1 MKSASSPP
9 LAGARR
15 PERRRPARGVPGEAA
30 ARLHLEIR
38 GAVQGVGFRP
48 FVHRLAQ
55 RERLAG
61 WVINDGGGVRLE
73 VEGPL
78 DAVERFR
85 AAIDVEPPAAAVVQA
100 VDERWLA
107 PTGETGFRI
116 EVSDAASAN
125 RVAVLPDLATCPDC
139 LAEIFDPASRRF
151 GYPFTNCTA
160 CGPRFTILEEVPWDR
175 ARTTMR
181 GFPLCPACRAEYE
194 DPTDRRF
201 HAEPIAC
208 PVCGPQLRLLA
219 PDGRPLAERDA
230 ALAAAVGALAEGA
243 IVALKGLG
251 GWQLL
256 VDARDEDAVA
266 RLRSRKHRPR
276 KPLALM
282 VADLAAARRIARVTS
297 GEADLLAGRAAPIVL
312 LDRLPGGGIAA
323 GVAPGQPCLGVLL
336 PTTPLHHL
344 LLRAVGLP
352 LVATSGNLSE
362 EPIAIDDAEAVERL
376 DGIADLFLGHDRP
389 ITRHVDDS
397 VARRFEGSV
406 QVLRRARGY
415 APLPVLLRDE
425 GPTVLAVGAHQK
437 VVVALA
443 RGRQVF
449 LSQHIGDLETPQA
462 RAAMERVALDFVR
475 LFAAPPAAV
484 AHDLHPDYPS
494 TRWALAAAAP
504 GGRLARAAHA
514 PSGLAACAV
523 QHHHAHLAAVLAEH
537 GVEGPALGVTWDGTG
552 YGPDGT
558 VWGGELLLGDAA
570 GFERVAR
577 LRPFGLPG
585 GEAAVR
591 QPWRVAL
598 ALLHPIDGALEAGQT
613 SCDPLSAV
621 APAERRFVL
630 QLLDRHAR
638 TPETSSAGRLF
649 DGVAALLGLCLRA
662 SWEGEAAVALEA
674 LAGDADPWPLPPF
687 EIASRAAPP
696 QLAPGQRPRR
706 ELLELD
712 WRPTVAALV
721 AARSHVAASRLAA
734 GFHAALSRAAVEV
747 ARRLAAPRVA
757 LAGGCF
763 LNRCLTTSLALGLRA
778 DGRQVLVPHQVPP
791 GDGGIALGQVAVA
804 RAALAGRSREVSP
817 CASVSPADS
826 SK

>member
-1 MKSASSPP
+1 M
-9 LAGARR
+9 LAGGCR
-15 PERRRPARGVPGEAA
+15 V
-30 ARLHLEIR
+30 
-38 GAVQGVGFRP
+38 
-48 FVHRLAQ
+48 
-55 RERLAG
+55 
-61 WVINDGGGVRLE
+61 
-73 VEGPL
+73 
-78 DAVERFR
+78 
-85 AAIDVEPPAAAVVQA
+85 
-100 VDERWLA
+100 
-107 PTGETGFRI
+107 
-116 EVSDAASAN
+116 ASAAPP
-125 RVAVLPDLATCPDC
+125 V
-139 LAEIFDPASRRF
+139 SR
-151 GYPFTNCTA
+151 
-160 CGPRFTILEEVPWDR
+160 
-175 ARTTMR
+175 
-181 GFPLCPACRAEYE
+181 
-194 DPTDRRF
+194 
-201 HAEPIAC
+201 
-208 PVCGPQLRLLA
+208 LR
-219 PDGRPLAERDA
+219 
-230 ALAAAVGALAEGA
+230 ALAADLAVDLPLVALALA
-243 IVALKGLG
+243 VRARS
-251 GWQLL
+251 LL
-256 VDARDEDAVA
+256 EPCDDAFILLAVA
-266 RLRSRKHRPR
+266 RN
-276 KPLALM
+276 ALTGFGPHLDPGS
-282 VADLAAARRIARVTS
+282 ADA
-297 GEADLLAGRAAPIVL
+297 VL
-312 LDRLPGGGIAA
+312 STFLW
-323 GVAPGQPCLGVLL
+323 
-336 PTTPLHHL
+336 PLHHL

-376 DGIADLFLGHDRP
+376 AGIADLFLGHDRP

-437 VVVALA
+437 DVVALA

-504 GGRLARAAHA
+504 GGRLARAVDS

-598 ALLHPIDGALEAGQT
+598 ALLHPIDGALEAGVK

-621 APAERRFVL
+621 TPAERRFVL

-638 TPETSSAGRLF
+638 TPDTSSAGRLF

-687 EIASRAAPP
+687 EIVERAAPP
-696 QLAPGQRPRR
+696 PARR
-706 ELLELD
+706 
-712 WRPTVAALV
+712 
-721 AARSHVAASRLAA
+721 RSAASR
-734 GFHAALSRAAVEV
+734 
-747 ARRLAAPRVA
+747 
-757 LAGGCF
+757 
-763 LNRCLTTSLALGLRA
+763 
-778 DGRQVLVPHQVPP
+778 
-791 GDGGIALGQVAVA
+791 A
-804 RAALAGRSREVSP
+804 RAVRGAQPRRCQP
-817 CASVSPADS
+817 PRRR
-826 SK
+826 